1 MFNTRI
7 LASFITRA
15 MLFVTL
21 AMLLSVFYGCKDEDK
36 DTTPPVIE
44 IIGNNPATACVGFDY
59 VDQGATATDETD
71 GDLTSQIH
79 ADVQVD
85 TSQEGPGYVNYEVS
99 DAAGNKAT
107 ATRVVTVIF
116 CK

>member
-7 LASFITRA
+7 LASFIG
-15 MLFVTL
+15 L
-21 AMLLSVFYGCKDEDK
+21 AMLLIVFNGCKDEDK

-44 IIGNNPATACVGFDY
+44 IIGNNPTTACVGFDY

-71 GDLTSQIH
+71 GDLTSEIQ
-79 ADVQVD
+79 ADIQVD
-85 TSQEGPGYVNYEVS
+85 TSQEGTGYVSYEVS

-107 ATRVVTVIF
+107 ETRVVTIIF